1 MFMRRFIL
9 LMLIVATTNQSLA
22 QNVGIGINNPGGK
35 LHIKG
40 DANVPQLVI
49 DANSTQ
55 TNINPLIFL
64 RKSDGTPLMHI
75 HTDAIQNLFIG
86 YNTGNSNIFIQ
97 SVSGDANTFVGSFA
111 GNLNTTGRFNTAVGS
126 TAFLSNTTGS
136 NNTVHG
142 VQALSSNIT
151 GFSNVAVGT
160 NALFKNTIGAWLVAV
175 GDSALYNNMSGGPG
189 SFNGFGNT
197 AIGSKGLYTNTTGYY
212 NSAMGF
218 NSLLKNNTGYEN
230 TAIGINSLYENTIG
244 YGNTAMGSQSLILNS
259 SGDNNAAVGKGA
271 LSSNTTGDGNT
282 AMGTAAL
289 QSNSTGTHNT
299 AIGNLS
305 NVVFGNLTNAT
316 AIGANARID
325 CSNCMILGS
334 VNGINGGAS
343 NVNVG
348 IGQTNP
354 GFPLNFG
361 STTGDKISFFG
372 NSGMHYGIGVQDYLL
387 QIHTDLTQS
396 DIAFGYGSSAS
407 FTETMRVKGNGRV
420 GIGTNDPQSML
431 HLGNAGVLRIN
442 DGSGTRYAQLF
453 YSNNGNLH
461 LDAFGGGTNY
471 ISWYGGTGLHVGNGT
486 AAGYGGVNASAF
498 INSSSQRAKKNITN
512 THYGLTEIL
521 QLQAK
526 EYNYISDKE
535 NRNEIGLIAEEV
547 EKIIPE
553 VVYRNLPDKKISGI
567 DYTKLAPVLIEA
579 IKEQQ
584 QQIDNLKKQV
594 EQLLKH
600 PHR

>member
-1 MFMRRFIL
+1 MFMRKFIL
-9 LMLIVATTNQSLA
+9 LMLIGATAVQSLS
-22 QNVGIGINNPGGK
+22 QNVGIGINNPGGR

-40 DANVPQLVI
+40 ASNVPQLVI

-86 YNTGNSNIFIQ
+86 YNAGNSNIFVQ

-111 GNLNTTGRFNTAVGS
+111 GNLNTTGRFNTAIGS

-136 NNTVHG
+136 NNTAHG
-142 VQALSSNIT
+142 VQALYSNT
-151 GFSNVAVGT
+151 SGFSNVAVGT
-160 NALFKNTIGAWLVAV
+160 NALFKNTVGAWLIAI

-189 SFNGFGNT
+189 SFDGFGNT
-197 AIGSKGLYTNTTGYY
+197 ALGSKTLYTNTAGYY

-230 TAIGINSLYENTIG
+230 TATGIYSLYENTTG
-244 YGNTAMGSQSLILNS
+244 YGNTAMGSHSLILNS
-259 SGDNNAAVGKGA
+259 SGDYNTAFGKGV
-271 LSSNTTGDGNT
+271 LNNNTTGDGNT
-282 AMGTAAL
+282 G
-289 QSNSTGTHNT
+289 
-299 AIGNLS
+299 IGIYANVLS
-305 NVVFGNLTNAT
+305 NNLNNAT
-316 AIGANARID
+316 AIGASSAVG
-325 CSNCMILGS
+325 CSNCLVLGS
-334 VNGINGGAS
+334 VNGVNGAVAD
-343 NVNVG
+343 VNVG

-354 GFPLNFG
+354 GFPLNFR

-372 NSGMHYGIGVQDYLL
+372 NSGIHYGIGVQDYLL
-387 QIHTDLTQS
+387 QIHTDLFQS
-396 DIAFGYGSSAS
+396 DIAFGYGSSAF

-420 GIGTNDPQSML
+420 GIGTTDPQAML

-498 INSSSQRAKKNITN
+498 INSSSQLVKKNITN

-521 QLQAK
+521 QLQGK
-526 EYNYISDKE
+526 QYNYISDKE

-553 VVYRNLPDKKISGI
+553 VVYRNLQDKNISGI
-567 DYTKLAPVLIEA
+567 DYGKLVPVLIEA
-579 IKEQQ
+579 IKEQN
-584 QQIDNLKKQV
+584 QQIDDLKKLV
-594 EQLLKH
+594 EQLLTQ
-600 PHR
+600 PR